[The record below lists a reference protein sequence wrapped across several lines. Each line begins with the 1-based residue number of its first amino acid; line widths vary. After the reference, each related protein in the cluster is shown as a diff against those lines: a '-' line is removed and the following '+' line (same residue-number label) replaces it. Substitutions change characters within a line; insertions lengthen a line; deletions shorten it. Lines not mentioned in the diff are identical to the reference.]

1 MRFGAAFFPSMP
13 VDEVTAIARLA
24 EDLGYADLWIPD
36 QSFHHDPFLL
46 LARCADAT
54 SVIRLGVAV
63 TNPVSRHPVQIAR
76 AAATLGMISE
86 GRFVLGLG
94 AGNRTRVLPALGL
107 PTDRP
112 VARIAEAI
120 DVCRRLLRGE
130 QVSVSGPTL
139 SLSEVRLDV
148 GAVPEIPIFV
158 GSRGPRILRIAGAMA
173 DGVFVEAMFTPEG
186 LDYAMGEVE
195 GGARDAGRDASA
207 VEMVAWQA
215 IKLSTT
221 IAAADDGRYR
231 TWAAAIMRSTREDV
245 LERIGIP
252 RDTIRS
258 VIDTFRASGE
268 WAAGSLVPDDVVS
281 RLLLVG
287 DPGQIHEQV
296 QTVEDRG
303 IDSLSIIGF
312 GTTEVVQ
319 DTLRRFALDVMD
331 RSAR

>member
-1 MRFGAAFFPSMP
+1 MRFGAAFLPSMP
-13 VDEVTAIARLA
+13 VDEVTEIARLA

-54 SVIRLGVAV
+54 SAIRLGIAV

-76 AAATLGMISE
+76 AAATLGLISD

-112 VARIAEAI
+112 AARIADAI

-130 QVSVSGPTL
+130 EVSVHGPTV
-139 SLSEVRLDV
+139 SLDRVRLEVSDP
-148 GAVPEIPIFV
+148 PEVPIFV
-158 GSRGPRILRIAGAMA
+158 GSRGPRVLRLAGAMA

-186 LDYAMGEVE
+186 LDYALTEVE
-195 GGARDAGRDASA
+195 RGAREAGRDPTD
-207 VEMVAWQA
+207 VEIVAWQA

-221 IAAADDGRYR
+221 IAAADDRRYR
-231 TWAAAIMRSTREDV
+231 TWAASIMRSTREDV

-258 VIDTFRASGE
+258 VIDTFRVSGE
-268 WAAGSLVPDDVVS
+268 QAAGPLVPDDVVS
-281 RLLLVG
+281 RLLLTG
-287 DPGQIHEQV
+287 DPERIGAQIRA
-296 QTVEDRG
+296 VEARG
-303 IDSLSIIGF
+303 IDSVSIIGF
-312 GTTEVVQ
+312 GTTEVFQ

-331 RSAR
+331 RTVH